1 MVLIENFANQGVF
14 DMKKQIAT
22 DKAPAALGPYS
33 QAILAGDTLY
43 ASGQV
48 PIDPATG
55 NLVGDSIEA
64 QAKQVFDNLRQ
75 VLAAA
80 DMDFANV
87 VKTTVFLTDL
97 ANFGT
102 VNEIYAEYFVEPY
115 PARSCVQIA
124 ALPKGSLLEV
134 ELVAVK

>member
-1 MVLIENFANQGVF
+1 MS
-14 DMKKQIAT
+14 KKQIAT
-22 DKAPAALGPYS
+22 AAAPAALGPYS
-33 QAILAGDTLY
+33 QGIVADGFFF

-55 NLVGDSIEA
+55 ELAGETVEA
-64 QAKQVFDNLRQ
+64 QARQVFANLEQ

-80 DMDFANV
+80 GCGFADV
-87 VKTTVFLTDL
+87 LKTTVFLTDL
-97 ANFGT
+97 ANFAE
-102 VNEIYAEYFVEPY
+102 VNSIYAEYFVEPF

-134 ELVAVK
+134 ELIAKIPE

>member
-1 MVLIENFANQGVF
+1 
-14 DMKKQIAT
+14 MKKQIAT

-33 QAILAGDTLY
+33 QAIQAGGLLF

-48 PIDPATG
+48 PIVPVTG
-55 NLVGDSIEA
+55 ELAGADIET
-64 QAKQVFDNLRQ
+64 QAKQVFDNLRE

-80 DMDFANV
+80 GTDFGKV

-97 ANFGT
+97 SNFAT
-102 VNEIYAEYFVEPY
+102 VNEIYAGYFTAPY

-124 ALPKGSLLEV
+124 ALPKGALLEV
-134 ELVAVK
+134 ELIAEI

>member
-1 MVLIENFANQGVF
+1 MSKE
-14 DMKKQIAT
+14 QIAT
-22 DKAPAALGPYS
+22 TAAPAALGPYS
-33 QAILAGDTLY
+33 QAILAGGFLF

-55 NLVGDSIEA
+55 ELAGETVEA
-64 QAKQVFDNLRQ
+64 QARQVFANLKQ

-80 DMDFANV
+80 GCGFADV
-87 VKTTVFLTDL
+87 LKTTVFLTDL
-97 ANFGT
+97 ANFAE
-102 VNEIYAEYFVEPY
+102 VNSIYAEYFVEPF

-134 ELVAVK
+134 ELIAKIPE